1 MLLIVLAELK
11 VPKGDSAKLR
21 VKSHF
26 FPGYLESYVQT
37 IESHEKL
44 SLFLTA
50 SSSLPAMWV
59 ASLGVDALASVKPLD
74 DPSSNNS
81 LTETPWEFLSWKH
94 PAKPHLDPDPEKL
107 CELNVCCLSC

>member
-50 SSSLPAMWV
+50 SSSLPAM
-59 ASLGVDALASVKPLD
+59 
-74 DPSSNNS
+74 
-81 LTETPWEFLSWKH
+81 
-94 PAKPHLDPDPEKL
+94 
-107 CELNVCCLSC
+107 